1 MLKGKF
7 LLLKALSIIGVIA
20 MIVGCETVNHKL
32 GAALSLD
39 TDLKLEIYADKYI
52 NPDEQDQSSPVY
64 IRFYE
69 LTSAKVFENSDFI
82 DLYERDEEI
91 LGDTFVAKQ
100 ELKRVVPSTARVERF
115 VLSKD
120 TRYIALFAEFY
131 RYKGAKA
138 KLFFPVT
145 SSNVVRNSIRINVSD
160 NTISWESGT

>member
-1 MLKGKF
+1 MLNGRF
-7 LLLKALSIIGVIA
+7 LLKVLSVIGVIV
-20 MIVGCETVNHKL
+20 MITGCETVNHQL
-32 GAALSLD
+32 GGFLKLD

-52 NPDEQDQSSPVY
+52 NPDEQDQSSPVF

-69 LTSAKVFENSDFI
+69 LTSAKVFEKTDFI
-82 DLYERDEEI
+82 DLFERDEEM
-91 LGDTFVAKQ
+91 LGDTFVTKQ
-100 ELKRVVPSTARVERF
+100 MLKRIVPSTARVERF

-138 KLFFPVT
+138 AIFFPVT

-160 NTISWESGT
+160 NTISWESGK